1 MGNLIYLV
9 EDDESIWK
17 LVIYALESQGF
28 AMAGFES
35 AEGFWKA
42 MDERKPDLAILDI
55 MLPGEDGI
63 SVLKR
68 IRKTYRKLPV
78 IMLTAKNSE

>member
-9 EDDESIWK
+9 EDDESIRK

-28 AMAGFES
+28 EMSGFES

-42 MDERKPDLAILDI
+42 MSERKPDLAVLD
-55 MLPGEDGI
+55 PGNCHA
-63 SVLKR
+63 R
-68 IRKTYRKLPV
+68 
-78 IMLTAKNSE
+78 